1 MNKSKPK
8 IAIVHDFLIK
18 LGGAEKVLEVLH
30 EMYPDAPIYT
40 ILYDESGTRGV
51 FDKKEYNIIPS
62 CLQKYSGFIRKRSK
76 LLLSKFPSAIESF
89 NLTKYDIVITSSNS
103 FSHGAITKP
112 TAKQICYCYSPM
124 RYVWDWYN
132 EYLEENKIGF
142 GLFGIYIRNLFSRTR
157 VWDYNISERTDKWIA
172 ISKTVAKR
180 IKKYYRTN
188 SSVIYPPTDM
198 ENLDIAAEPTLDYYL
213 IISRLSPY
221 KKIDLA
227 VEAFNQSGKKL
238 KIVGEGSEINK
249 LKSMSK
255 ANIEFLG
262 FRNENEKIQLLQNC
276 KALIFPGEEDFG
288 LTPVEAMACG
298 RPVIAYGKGGVTETV
313 VDGVTGMFFYDDTP
327 ESLNNA
333 VNQFE
338 SEIDKF
344 KPEVCRSRAESFSK
358 DRFIT
363 EFKKIVNDSFATNHS

>member
-1 MNKSKPK
+1 MWVMRLQELTEVVGARFDGVVDVSS
-8 IAIVHDFLIK
+8 IVVDSRKVVPGSVFVAYKGVTIDGHEYVNQAVEK
-18 LGGAEKVLEVLH
+18 GAVAVVGERPMELPVPYFQVS
-30 EMYPDAPIYT
+30 
-40 ILYDESGTRGV
+40 SGR
-51 FDKKEYNIIPS
+51 
-62 CLQKYSGFIRKRSK
+62 L
-76 LLLSKFPSAIESF
+76 AW
-89 NLTKYDIVITSSNS
+89 
-103 FSHGAITKP
+103 
-112 TAKQICYCYSPM
+112 AKM
-124 RYVWDWYN
+124 
-132 EYLEENKIGF
+132 
-142 GLFGIYIRNLFSRTR
+142 
-157 VWDYNISERTDKWIA
+157 
-172 ISKTVAKR
+172 VAKW
-180 IKKYYRTN
+180 YGN
-188 SSVIYPPTDM
+188 P
-198 ENLDIAAEPTLDYYL
+198 E
-213 IISRLSPY
+213 
-221 KKIDLA
+221 
-227 VEAFNQSGKKL
+227 KKL

-313 VDGVTGMFFYDDTP
+313 VDGGTGMFFYDDTP

-344 KPEVCRSRAESFSK
+344 KPEVCRSRAELFSK